1 MPQDILVIEEFR
13 EVKSDNISNDN
24 NDFIVDNSTYR
35 NVNNG
40 VGTTNSG
47 NVVQSNKQVLNNIPN
62 YNNQSNIVYSQ
73 NIPNIYGGQNI
84 PRPVNINNINNS

>member
-1 MPQDILVIEEFR
+1 MPQDILVKEEFR
-13 EVKSDNISNDN
+13 EVKSENISNDN

-35 NVNNG
+35 NVNNE

>member
-1 MPQDILVIEEFR
+1 M
-13 EVKSDNISNDN
+13 N
-24 NDFIVDNSTYR
+24 NE
-35 NVNNG
+35 
-40 VGTTNSG
+40 VGTINSG

>member
-1 MPQDILVIEEFR
+1 MPQDILVKEEFR

-35 NVNNG
+35 NVNNE
-40 VGTTNSG
+40 VGTINSG

>member
-1 MPQDILVIEEFR
+1 MPQDILVKEEFR

-35 NVNNG
+35 NVNNE